1 MYDESAQ
8 NGNMYENDPALSV
21 ASSFG
26 TAAKHGAPQPGI
38 APTSAA
44 TNASAPSSSS
54 APSFSWQKNTNT
66 NATAS
71 APTSEASSA
80 PVLSP
85 RLQVRGAAG
94 NLASLRN
101 VDPRYS
107 AAEEDL
113 LRKASP
119 SGSSVPSSPA
129 PTLSTNNEI
138 RRTTPSISPRLR
150 YTSQSRRTAAP
161 IQETSPDTKA
171 ALALEKPSLLSSAQL
186 QAEATTLP
194 YQPQPSKHLNRLE
207 TPSHHTAAPNVNAQQ
222 SQTSAHL
229 NAPSQPQRTAAPTL
243 SAQAQQQRTATP
255 TLGAQPQTQRAA
267 APTLGA
273 QPQTQRAAAPTLGA
287 QPYQPRTAATLGAPA
302 QQQRTVAPTLGAQP
316 QAQRATSQTLGA
328 QPYQPRT
335 AATLG
340 APAQQQRTAAP
351 TLGAQPQAQ
360 RATSQTLGAQPYQ
373 PRTAATLGAPAQQQ
387 RTAAPTLGA
396 QPQAQRATSQTLGAQ
411 PYQPRT
417 AATLGAPTQ
426 QQRTA
431 APTLGAQPQ
440 TQRAAAPS
448 LGAQPYQPRTAAT
461 LGAQTR
467 TTAAPNVGTSAKMRG
482 ASSAS
487 PTLGAHTQRTQAP
500 DPYQPGKA
508 ANYPATQT
516 GSSVSATATAAHSSV
531 SLAKSATAEATAKP
545 RRRPSVPNQPVLKNG
560 ANNRGGAKA
569 QSGRPIPTVS
579 ATPPKEFLKEKERKA
594 LLAQR
599 VAEYN
604 NIQSYYAGYM
614 AYYEQQQNR
623 LEQLIKDEKTSSI
636 ERKHLFEQQSDLY
649 QKQRA
654 LFQLQTSLYE
664 FVSSKNFD
672 PSSSLPFTP
681 LDDEAAS
688 GPKKFDKSP
697 EEHWSA
703 ILGSE
708 IKKQPKKQHKRE
720 SEKPYKITKKH
731 ESVLERRMRRMEELK
746 RWEKEWKQ
754 YYKTDSFWRKQRY
767 WGAFLFIVG
776 VAILV
781 GILNIS
787 NVLKWFA
794 ADYEVPLLPIETHDL
809 KTNYRHSYIPV
820 HKGDMVPVDSRLISE
835 KSPYNVM
842 ALRNG
847 GNLRIDK
854 YSDVLIES
862 LKTDKNERFLSGF
875 FLRQGRVFAYSTPKS
890 MVFMLTPQVRVTPVN
905 DQNTM
910 YAVALKT
917 DAGGKQFTLL
927 SVYRGMC
934 VVGYTTGTLQT
945 VRVNA
950 GQSLKSYPTRLG
962 VPEGLRLP
970 DKWTKWNY
978 SWDATDTYI
987 SPLASPKLSQDP
999 EEEEEETLEE
1009 EANANAVEAFTK
1021 KQAADKQKEAKAK
1034 AKKKANKRK
1043 SKTKKTKN

>member
-8 NGNMYENDPALSV
+8 NGNMYGNGSALS
-21 ASSFG
+21 ADSSFNA
-26 TAAKHGAPQPGI
+26 AAKEKTPQS
-38 APTSAA
+38 SA
-44 TNASAPSSSS
+44 TPINASVHASTVSGPS

-66 NATAS
+66 NSSAS
-71 APTSEASSA
+71 ASEATST
-80 PVLSP
+80 PILSP
-85 RLQVRGAAG
+85 RLQVRGA
-94 NLASLRN
+94 
-101 VDPRYS
+101 
-107 AAEEDL
+107 
-113 LRKASP
+113 
-119 SGSSVPSSPA
+119 VPSSA
-129 PTLSTNNEI
+129 ATTLSSNLET
-138 RRTTPSISPRLR
+138 RRTAPSISPRLR

-161 IQETSPDTKA
+161 IQETSPEAKA
-171 ALALEKPSLLSSAQL
+171 ALALEKPSLLSSTQL

-194 YQPQPSKHLNRLE
+194 YQSQASQHLNRLE
-207 TPSHHTAAPNVNAQQ
+207 SPSHHAAEPTANTQLRPATQSLNAQPQ
-222 SQTSAHL
+222 PRTTATL
-229 NAPSQPQRTAAPTL
+229 GAP
-243 SAQAQQQRTATP
+243 AQAQRTTAP
-255 TLGAQPQTQRAA
+255 TLGAQTQTQRAA
-267 APTLGA
+267 APALGA
-273 QPQTQRAAAPTLGA
+273 QPYQPRTAATLGTQTQTQRAAATTLGA
-287 QPYQPRTAATLGAPA
+287 QPYQPRTAATLGT
-302 QQQRTVAPTLGAQP
+302 QT
-316 QAQRATSQTLGA
+316 QA
-328 QPYQPRT
+328 
-335 AATLG
+335 
-340 APAQQQRTAAP
+340 QRTAAP
-351 TLGAQPQAQ
+351 TLEAQ
-360 RATSQTLGAQPYQ
+360 S
-373 PRTAATLGAPAQQQ
+373 
-387 RTAAPTLGA
+387 
-396 QPQAQRATSQTLGAQ
+396 
-411 PYQPRT
+411 
-417 AATLGAPTQ
+417 
-426 QQRTA
+426 
-431 APTLGAQPQ
+431 Q
-440 TQRAAAPS
+440 TQRATDPA
-448 LGAQPYQPRTAAT
+448 
-461 LGAQTR
+461 
-467 TTAAPNVGTSAKMRG
+467 VGTRVQLAK
-482 ASSAS
+482 
-487 PTLGAHTQRTQAP
+487 AP

-508 ANYPATQT
+508 ANYPATQPSH
-516 GSSVSATATAAHSSV
+516 GAPATAAAAHTH
-531 SLAKSATAEATAKP
+531 APSAPSNQNANAEAAAKP
-545 RRRPSVPNQPVLKNG
+545 RRRPSVPNQPILKNG

-569 QSGRPIPTVS
+569 QGGRPVPTVS

-636 ERKHLFEQQSDLY
+636 ERKHLFEQQTDLY

-681 LDDEAAS
+681 LDEEAAS

-708 IKKQPKKQHKRE
+708 IKKQPKKQHKHE
-720 SEKPYKITKKH
+720 NEKPYKITKRH

-776 VAILV
+776 VAIVV

-820 HKGDMVPVDSRLISE
+820 HKGEMVPVDSRLISE
-835 KSPYNVM
+835 KSPYNVI

-854 YSDVLIES
+854 YSDILIES

-875 FLRQGRVFAYSTPKS
+875 FLRQGRVFAYSTPES

-917 DAGGKQFTLL
+917 DANGKQFTLL

-950 GQSLKSYPTRLG
+950 GQSLKSYSTRLG

-978 SWDATDTYI
+978 NWDATDTYI
-987 SPLASPKLSQDP
+987 SPLASPKLNLEP
-999 EEEEEETLEE
+999 EEEEEEETLEE
-1009 EANANAVEAFTK
+1009 EANSNAVEAFTK
-1021 KQAADKQKEAKAK
+1021 KQAADKQKAAKAK
-1034 AKKKANKRK
+1034 AKKKANKQK
-1043 SKTKKTKN
+1043 SKTKKMKN

>member
-1 MYDESAQ
+1 M
-8 NGNMYENDPALSV
+8 
-21 ASSFG
+21 
-26 TAAKHGAPQPGI
+26 
-38 APTSAA
+38 
-44 TNASAPSSSS
+44 
-54 APSFSWQKNTNT
+54 
-66 NATAS
+66 
-71 APTSEASSA
+71 
-80 PVLSP
+80 
-85 RLQVRGAAG
+85 
-94 NLASLRN
+94 
-101 VDPRYS
+101 
-107 AAEEDL
+107 
-113 LRKASP
+113 
-119 SGSSVPSSPA
+119 
-129 PTLSTNNEI
+129 
-138 RRTTPSISPRLR
+138 
-150 YTSQSRRTAAP
+150 
-161 IQETSPDTKA
+161 
-171 ALALEKPSLLSSAQL
+171 
-186 QAEATTLP
+186 
-194 YQPQPSKHLNRLE
+194 
-207 TPSHHTAAPNVNAQQ
+207 
-222 SQTSAHL
+222 
-229 NAPSQPQRTAAPTL
+229 
-243 SAQAQQQRTATP
+243 
-255 TLGAQPQTQRAA
+255 
-267 APTLGA
+267 
-273 QPQTQRAAAPTLGA
+273 GA
-287 QPYQPRTAATLGAPA
+287 QPYQPRTAATLGAPTQA
-302 QQQRTVAPTLGAQP
+302 QRTTAPTLGAQP

-340 APAQQQRTAAP
+340 TQTQAQRTTAPTLGAQPYQPRTAATLGAQPQAQRTTAP

-360 RATSQTLGAQPYQ
+360 RATSQTLG
-373 PRTAATLGAPAQQQ
+373 T
-387 RTAAPTLGA
+387 
-396 QPQAQRATSQTLGAQ
+396 
-411 PYQPRT
+411 
-417 AATLGAPTQ
+417 
-426 QQRTA
+426 
-431 APTLGAQPQ
+431 
-440 TQRAAAPS
+440 
-448 LGAQPYQPRTAAT
+448 QPYQPRTAAT

-467 TTAAPNVGTSAKMRG
+467 ITTSSNVGTSTQMRG
-482 ASSAS
+482 ASAAS
-487 PTLGAHTQRTQAP
+487 PTLGAQVQKSQAP

-508 ANYPATQT
+508 ADYPATQT

-531 SLAKSATAEATAKP
+531 SLAKSATAEPAPKP

-569 QSGRPIPTVS
+569 PSSRPIPTVS

-708 IKKQPKKQHKRE
+708 IKKHPKKQHKRE

-781 GILNIS
+781 GVLNIN

-809 KTNYRHSYIPV
+809 KTNYRQSYIPV

-835 KSPYNVM
+835 KSPYNVI

-875 FLRQGRVFAYSTPKS
+875 FLRQGRVFAYSTPES

-945 VRVNA
+945 VRVSA

-962 VPEGLRLP
+962 MPEGLRLP

-978 SWDATDTYI
+978 SWDTTDTYI
-987 SPLASPKLSQDP
+987 SPLTSPKLSQEP
-999 EEEEEETLEE
+999 EEEEETLEE
-1009 EANANAVEAFTK
+1009 EAKANAVEAFTK
-1021 KQAADKQKEAKAK
+1021 KQAADKQKEAKTK
-1034 AKKKANKRK
+1034 AKKKANKHK

>member
-8 NGNMYENDPALSV
+8 NGNMYGNGSALS
-21 ASSFG
+21 ADSSFNA
-26 TAAKHGAPQPGI
+26 AAKERTPQS
-38 APTSAA
+38 SA
-44 TNASAPSSSS
+44 TPINASVHTSTASGPS

-66 NATAS
+66 NSSAS
-71 APTSEASSA
+71 ASEATST
-80 PVLSP
+80 PILSP
-85 RLQVRGAAG
+85 RLQVRGA
-94 NLASLRN
+94 
-101 VDPRYS
+101 
-107 AAEEDL
+107 
-113 LRKASP
+113 
-119 SGSSVPSSPA
+119 VPSSA
-129 PTLSTNNEI
+129 ATTLSSNLET
-138 RRTTPSISPRLR
+138 RRTAPSISPRLR

-161 IQETSPDTKA
+161 IQETSPEAKA
-171 ALALEKPSLLSSAQL
+171 ALALEKPSLLSSTQL

-194 YQPQPSKHLNRLE
+194 YQSQASQHLNRLE
-207 TPSHHTAAPNVNAQQ
+207 TPSHHAAEPTANTQLRPATQSLNAQPQ
-222 SQTSAHL
+222 PRTTATL
-229 NAPSQPQRTAAPTL
+229 GAP
-243 SAQAQQQRTATP
+243 AQAQRTTAP
-255 TLGAQPQTQRAA
+255 TLGAQTQTQRAA
-267 APTLGA
+267 APA
-273 QPQTQRAAAPTLGA
+273 LGA
-287 QPYQPRTAATLGAPA
+287 QPYQPRTAATLGASA
-302 QQQRTVAPTLGAQP
+302 QAQRTTAPTLGAQ
-316 QAQRATSQTLGA
+316 T
-328 QPYQPRT
+328 
-335 AATLG
+335 
-340 APAQQQRTAAP
+340 
-351 TLGAQPQAQ
+351 
-360 RATSQTLGAQPYQ
+360 
-373 PRTAATLGAPAQQQ
+373 
-387 RTAAPTLGA
+387 
-396 QPQAQRATSQTLGAQ
+396 
-411 PYQPRT
+411 
-417 AATLGAPTQ
+417 
-426 QQRTA
+426 
-431 APTLGAQPQ
+431 Q
-440 TQRAAAPS
+440 TQRAAAPA

-461 LGAQTR
+461 LGAQTQAQRAAATTLGAQPYQPR
-467 TTAAPNVGTSAKMRG
+467 TTA
-482 ASSAS
+482 
-487 PTLGAHTQRTQAP
+487 PTLGAQTQTQRAAAPALGAQPYQPRTAATLSTQTQAQRTAAPTLGAQTQTQRATAPALGAQPYQPRTAATLGTQTQAQRTAAPTLEAQSQTQRATDPAVGTRVQLAKAP

-508 ANYPATQT
+508 ANYPATQPSH
-516 GSSVSATATAAHSSV
+516 GAPATAAAAHTH
-531 SLAKSATAEATAKP
+531 APSAPSNQNANAEAAAKP
-545 RRRPSVPNQPVLKNG
+545 RRRPSVPNQPILKNG

-569 QSGRPIPTVS
+569 QGGRPVPTVS

-636 ERKHLFEQQSDLY
+636 ERKHLFEQQTDLY

-681 LDDEAAS
+681 LDEEAAS

-708 IKKQPKKQHKRE
+708 IKKQPKKQHKHE
-720 SEKPYKITKKH
+720 NEKPYKITKKH

-776 VAILV
+776 VAIVV

-820 HKGDMVPVDSRLISE
+820 HKGEMVPVDSRLISE
-835 KSPYNVM
+835 KSPYNVI

-854 YSDVLIES
+854 YSDILIES

-875 FLRQGRVFAYSTPKS
+875 FLRQGRVFAYSTPES

-917 DAGGKQFTLL
+917 DANGKQFTLL

-950 GQSLKSYPTRLG
+950 GQSLKSYSTRLG
-962 VPEGLRLP
+962 VPKGLRLP

-978 SWDATDTYI
+978 NWDATDTYI
-987 SPLASPKLSQDP
+987 SPLASPKLNLEP
-999 EEEEEETLEE
+999 EEEEEEETLEE
-1009 EANANAVEAFTK
+1009 EANSNAVEAFTK
-1021 KQAADKQKEAKAK
+1021 KQAADKQKAAKAK
-1034 AKKKANKRK
+1034 AKKKANKQK
-1043 SKTKKTKN
+1043 SKTKKMKN

>member
-8 NGNMYENDPALSV
+8 NGNMYGNGSALS
-21 ASSFG
+21 ADSSFNA
-26 TAAKHGAPQPGI
+26 AAKEKTPRS
-38 APTSAA
+38 SA
-44 TNASAPSSSS
+44 TPINASVHASTASGPS

-66 NATAS
+66 NSSAS
-71 APTSEASSA
+71 ASEATST
-80 PVLSP
+80 PILSP
-85 RLQVRGAAG
+85 RLQVRGA
-94 NLASLRN
+94 
-101 VDPRYS
+101 
-107 AAEEDL
+107 
-113 LRKASP
+113 
-119 SGSSVPSSPA
+119 VPSSA
-129 PTLSTNNEI
+129 ATTLSSNLET
-138 RRTTPSISPRLR
+138 RRTAPSISPRLR

-161 IQETSPDTKA
+161 IQETSPEAKA
-171 ALALEKPSLLSSAQL
+171 ALALEKPSLLSSTQL

-194 YQPQPSKHLNRLE
+194 YQSQASQHLNRLE
-207 TPSHHTAAPNVNAQQ
+207 TPSHHAAEPTANTQLRPATQSLNAQPQ
-222 SQTSAHL
+222 PRTTATL
-229 NAPSQPQRTAAPTL
+229 GAPAQVQPATAPTL
-243 SAQAQQQRTATP
+243 GSQT
-255 TLGAQPQTQRAA
+255 QTQRAA
-267 APTLGA
+267 APALGAQPYQPRTTATLGASAQAQRTTAPTLGA
-273 QPQTQRAAAPTLGA
+273 QTQTQRAAAPALGAQPYQPRTTATLGASAQVQRTTAPTLGSQTQTQRAAAPALGAQPYQPRTAATLGASAQAQRTTAPTLGAQTQTQRAAAPALGA

-302 QQQRTVAPTLGAQP
+302 QAQRTTASTLGAQT
-316 QAQRATSQTLGA
+316 QTQRAAAPALGA

-340 APAQQQRTAAP
+340 APAQAQRTTAP
-351 TLGAQPQAQ
+351 TLGAQTQTQ
-360 RATSQTLGAQPYQ
+360 RATAPALGAQPYQ
-373 PRTAATLGAPAQQQ
+373 PRTAATLGTQTQAQ
-387 RTAAPTLGA
+387 RTAAPTLEA
-396 QPQAQRATSQTLGAQ
+396 QS
-411 PYQPRT
+411 
-417 AATLGAPTQ
+417 
-426 QQRTA
+426 
-431 APTLGAQPQ
+431 Q
-440 TQRAAAPS
+440 TQRATDPA
-448 LGAQPYQPRTAAT
+448 
-461 LGAQTR
+461 
-467 TTAAPNVGTSAKMRG
+467 VGTRVQLAK
-482 ASSAS
+482 
-487 PTLGAHTQRTQAP
+487 AP

-508 ANYPATQT
+508 ANYPATQPSH
-516 GSSVSATATAAHSSV
+516 GAPATAAAAHTH
-531 SLAKSATAEATAKP
+531 APSAPSNQNANAEAAAKP
-545 RRRPSVPNQPVLKNG
+545 RRRPSVPNQPILKNG

-569 QSGRPIPTVS
+569 QGGRPVPTVS

-636 ERKHLFEQQSDLY
+636 ERKHLFEQQTDLY

-681 LDDEAAS
+681 LDEEAAS

-708 IKKQPKKQHKRE
+708 IKKQPKKQHKHE
-720 SEKPYKITKKH
+720 NEKPYKITKKH

-776 VAILV
+776 VAIVV

-820 HKGDMVPVDSRLISE
+820 HKGEMVPVDSRLISE
-835 KSPYNVM
+835 KSPYNVI

-854 YSDVLIES
+854 YSDILIES

-875 FLRQGRVFAYSTPKS
+875 FLRQGRVFAYSTPES

-917 DAGGKQFTLL
+917 DANGKQFTLL

-950 GQSLKSYPTRLG
+950 GQSLKSYSTRLG

-978 SWDATDTYI
+978 NWDATDTYI
-987 SPLASPKLSQDP
+987 SPLASPKLNLEP
-999 EEEEEETLEE
+999 EEEEEEETLEE
-1009 EANANAVEAFTK
+1009 EANSNAVEAFTK
-1021 KQAADKQKEAKAK
+1021 KQAADKQKAAKAK
-1034 AKKKANKRK
+1034 AKKKANKQK
-1043 SKTKKTKN
+1043 SKTKKMKN

>member
-1 MYDESAQ
+1 MHDESAQ
-8 NGNMYENDPALSV
+8 NSNMYGNGSTSLA
-21 ASSFG
+21 ASSFD
-26 TAAKHGAPQPGI
+26 
-38 APTSAA
+38 AA
-44 TNASAPSSSS
+44 TKQVELQPSAVHTGPTVRTSTPPVSS
-54 APSFSWQKNTNT
+54 APSFSWQKTTNT
-66 NATAS
+66 AVSTPVSQAT
-71 APTSEASSA
+71 SA
-80 PVLSP
+80 PVLSQ
-85 RLQVRGAAG
+85 RLQVKGAVG

-107 AAEEDL
+107 AAEEAL
-113 LRKASP
+113 LSDVIP
-119 SGSSVPSSPA
+119 SDSPA
-129 PTLSTNNEI
+129 PSPVTPTIAVSTE

-161 IQETSPDTKA
+161 IQEVSPDSKA
-171 ALALEKPSLLSSAQL
+171 ALALEKPSQISSAQL
-186 QAEATTLP
+186 QAEATSLP
-194 YQPQPSKHLNRLE
+194 YKPQPSQQLSRLE
-207 TPSHHTAAPNVNAQQ
+207 RPIHHTATPITNAQPR
-222 SQTSAHL
+222 S
-229 NAPSQPQRTAAPTL
+229 TA
-243 SAQAQQQRTATP
+243 P
-255 TLGAQPQTQRAA
+255 TLGAQTQPRQRAA
-267 APTLGA
+267 APTLGV
-273 QPQTQRAAAPTLGA
+273 QPTQQHPTPALGA
-287 QPYQPRTAATLGAPA
+287 QPYQPRTAASLGTQTRGAAP
-302 QQQRTVAPTLGAQP
+302 TAPTLGAQP
-316 QAQRATSQTLGA
+316 QQQAAVPTLGVQPTQQRPTPALGA

-335 AATLG
+335 AASLG
-340 APAQQQRTAAP
+340 TQTRSAAP
-351 TLGAQPQAQ
+351 TLGAQPQRQRTTAPTLGAQ
-360 RATSQTLGAQPYQ
+360 TQPQQATTPTLSAQPTQQRPTPALGAQPYQ
-373 PRTAATLGAPAQQQ
+373 PRTAASLGTQT
-387 RTAAPTLGA
+387 RGAAPTLGA
-396 QPQAQRATSQTLGAQ
+396 QPQQQRTTAPTLGAQ
-411 PYQPRT
+411 TQPQQAT
-417 AATLGAPTQ
+417 APNLSAQTTQ

-431 APTLGAQPQ
+431 TSTLGTQ
-440 TQRAAAPS
+440 TQAR
-448 LGAQPYQPRTAAT
+448 RT
-461 LGAQTR
+461 
-467 TTAAPNVGTSAKMRG
+467 
-482 ASSAS
+482 
-487 PTLGAHTQRTQAP
+487 P

-508 ANYPATQT
+508 ANYPATQPGADVST
-516 GSSVSATATAAHSSV
+516 DTTARNTSATSVKNVPETA
-531 SLAKSATAEATAKP
+531 AKP
-545 RRRPSVPNQPVLKNG
+545 RRRPSVPNQPILKNS
-560 ANNRGGAKA
+560 ASNRGGSKT
-569 QSGRPIPTVS
+569 QSARPVPTVS

-604 NIQSYYAGYM
+604 NIQSYYASYM

-664 FVSSKNFD
+664 FVSSKTFN
-672 PSSSLPFTP
+672 PSSPLPFTP
-681 LDDEAAS
+681 LDEEAAA

-720 SEKPYKITKKH
+720 NEKPYKITKKH

-776 VAILV
+776 VAIVV

-794 ADYEVPLLPIETHDL
+794 SDYEVPLLPIETHDL
-809 KTNYRHSYIPV
+809 KTNYQQGYIPV

-854 YSDVLIES
+854 YSDLLIEN
-862 LKTDKNERFLSGF
+862 LKTDKNGRFLSGF
-875 FLRQGRVFAYSTPKS
+875 FLRQGRVFAYSTPES
-890 MVFMLTPQVRVTPVN
+890 MVFIMTPQVRITPVN
-905 DQNTM
+905 DKNTM

-917 DAGGKQFTLL
+917 DAKGNQFTLL

-945 VRVNA
+945 VRISA
-950 GQSLKSYPTRLG
+950 GQALKSYSTRLG
-962 VPEGLRLP
+962 TPEGLRQP

-978 SWDATDTYI
+978 NWDATDTYI
-987 SPLASPKLSQDP
+987 SPLASPKITNEP

-1009 EANANAVEAFTK
+1009 EASTNAVEAFTK
-1021 KQAADKQKEAKAK
+1021 KQAADKEKEAKAK
-1034 AKKKANKRK
+1034 AKKKANKQK
-1043 SKTKKTKN
+1043 SKTKKMKK

>member
-302 QQQRTVAPTLGAQP
+302 QQRTATPTLGAQP

-340 APAQQQRTAAP
+340 APAQQQRTVAP

-467 TTAAPNVGTSAKMRG
+467 TTAAPNVGTSAQMRG

-875 FLRQGRVFAYSTPKS
+875 FLRQGRVFAYSTPES

-987 SPLASPKLSQDP
+987 SPLASPKLSQEP

>member
-302 QQQRTVAPTLGAQP
+302 QQRTATPTLGAQPQAQRATSQTLGAQPYQPRTAATLGAPAQQQRTVAPTLGAQP

-351 TLGAQPQAQ
+351 TLGAQPQ
-360 RATSQTLGAQPYQ
+360 
-373 PRTAATLGAPAQQQ
+373 
-387 RTAAPTLGA
+387 
-396 QPQAQRATSQTLGAQ
+396 
-411 PYQPRT
+411 
-417 AATLGAPTQ
+417 
-426 QQRTA
+426 
-431 APTLGAQPQ
+431 

-467 TTAAPNVGTSAKMRG
+467 TTAAPNVGTSAQMRG

-875 FLRQGRVFAYSTPKS
+875 FLRQGRVFAYSTPES

-987 SPLASPKLSQDP
+987 SPLASPKLSQEP

>member
-8 NGNMYENDPALSV
+8 NGNMYGNGSALS
-21 ASSFG
+21 ADSSFNA
-26 TAAKHGAPQPGI
+26 AAKEKTPRS
-38 APTSAA
+38 SA
-44 TNASAPSSSS
+44 TPINASVHASTASGPS

-66 NATAS
+66 NSSAS
-71 APTSEASSA
+71 ASEATST
-80 PVLSP
+80 PILSP
-85 RLQVRGAAG
+85 RLQVRGA
-94 NLASLRN
+94 
-101 VDPRYS
+101 
-107 AAEEDL
+107 
-113 LRKASP
+113 
-119 SGSSVPSSPA
+119 VPSSA
-129 PTLSTNNEI
+129 ATTLSSNLET
-138 RRTTPSISPRLR
+138 RRTAPSISPRLR

-161 IQETSPDTKA
+161 IQETSPEAKA
-171 ALALEKPSLLSSAQL
+171 ALALEKPSLLSSTQL

-194 YQPQPSKHLNRLE
+194 YQSQASQHLNRLE
-207 TPSHHTAAPNVNAQQ
+207 TPSHHAAEPTANTQLRPATQSLNAQPQ
-222 SQTSAHL
+222 PRTTATL
-229 NAPSQPQRTAAPTL
+229 GAPAQVQPATAPTL
-243 SAQAQQQRTATP
+243 GSQT
-255 TLGAQPQTQRAA
+255 QTQRAA
-267 APTLGA
+267 APALGAHPYQPRTTATLGASAQAQRTTAPTLGA
-273 QPQTQRAAAPTLGA
+273 QTQTQRAAAPALGA

-302 QQQRTVAPTLGAQP
+302 QAQRTTAPTLGAQT
-316 QAQRATSQTLGA
+316 QTQRATAPALGA

-340 APAQQQRTAAP
+340 TQTQAQRTAAP
-351 TLGAQPQAQ
+351 TLEAQ
-360 RATSQTLGAQPYQ
+360 S
-373 PRTAATLGAPAQQQ
+373 
-387 RTAAPTLGA
+387 
-396 QPQAQRATSQTLGAQ
+396 
-411 PYQPRT
+411 
-417 AATLGAPTQ
+417 
-426 QQRTA
+426 
-431 APTLGAQPQ
+431 Q
-440 TQRAAAPS
+440 TQRATDPA
-448 LGAQPYQPRTAAT
+448 
-461 LGAQTR
+461 
-467 TTAAPNVGTSAKMRG
+467 VGTRVQLAK
-482 ASSAS
+482 
-487 PTLGAHTQRTQAP
+487 AP

-508 ANYPATQT
+508 ANYPATQPSH
-516 GSSVSATATAAHSSV
+516 GAPATAAAAHTH
-531 SLAKSATAEATAKP
+531 APSAPSNQNANAEAAAKP
-545 RRRPSVPNQPVLKNG
+545 RRRPSVPNQPILKNG

-569 QSGRPIPTVS
+569 QGGRPVPTVS

-636 ERKHLFEQQSDLY
+636 ERKHLFEQQTDLY

-681 LDDEAAS
+681 LDEEAAS

-708 IKKQPKKQHKRE
+708 IKKQPKKQHKHE
-720 SEKPYKITKKH
+720 NEKPYKITKKH

-776 VAILV
+776 VAIVV

-820 HKGDMVPVDSRLISE
+820 HKGEMVPVDSRLISE
-835 KSPYNVM
+835 KSPYNVI

-854 YSDVLIES
+854 YSDILIES

-875 FLRQGRVFAYSTPKS
+875 FLRQGRVFAYSTPES

-917 DAGGKQFTLL
+917 DANGKQFTLL

-950 GQSLKSYPTRLG
+950 GQSLKSYSTRLG

-978 SWDATDTYI
+978 NWDATDTYI
-987 SPLASPKLSQDP
+987 SPLASPKLNLEP
-999 EEEEEETLEE
+999 EEEEEEETLEE
-1009 EANANAVEAFTK
+1009 EANSNAVEAFTK
-1021 KQAADKQKEAKAK
+1021 KQAADKQKAAKAK
-1034 AKKKANKRK
+1034 AKKKANKQK
-1043 SKTKKTKN
+1043 SKTKKMKN

>member
-243 SAQAQQQRTATP
+243 SAQAQQQRTAAP

-287 QPYQPRTAATLGAPA
+287 QPYQPRTAATLGAPAQQRTATPTLGAQPQAQRATSQTLGAQPYQPRTTATLGAPA

-351 TLGAQPQAQ
+351 TLGAQPQ
-360 RATSQTLGAQPYQ
+360 
-373 PRTAATLGAPAQQQ
+373 
-387 RTAAPTLGA
+387 
-396 QPQAQRATSQTLGAQ
+396 
-411 PYQPRT
+411 
-417 AATLGAPTQ
+417 
-426 QQRTA
+426 
-431 APTLGAQPQ
+431 

-467 TTAAPNVGTSAKMRG
+467 TTAAPNVGTSAQMRG

-987 SPLASPKLSQDP
+987 SPLASPKLSQEP

>member
-8 NGNMYENDPALSV
+8 NGNMYGNGSALS
-21 ASSFG
+21 ADSSFNA
-26 TAAKHGAPQPGI
+26 AAKEKTPQS
-38 APTSAA
+38 SA
-44 TNASAPSSSS
+44 TPINASVHASTASGPS

-66 NATAS
+66 NSSAS
-71 APTSEASSA
+71 ASEATST
-80 PVLSP
+80 PILSP
-85 RLQVRGAAG
+85 RLQVRGA
-94 NLASLRN
+94 
-101 VDPRYS
+101 
-107 AAEEDL
+107 
-113 LRKASP
+113 
-119 SGSSVPSSPA
+119 VPSSA
-129 PTLSTNNEI
+129 ATTLSSNLET

-161 IQETSPDTKA
+161 IQETSPEAKA
-171 ALALEKPSLLSSAQL
+171 ALALEKPSLLSSTQL

-194 YQPQPSKHLNRLE
+194 YQSQASQHLNRLE
-207 TPSHHTAAPNVNAQQ
+207 SPSHHAAEPTANTQLRPATQSLNAQPQ
-222 SQTSAHL
+222 PRTTATL
-229 NAPSQPQRTAAPTL
+229 GAP
-243 SAQAQQQRTATP
+243 AQAQRTTAP
-255 TLGAQPQTQRAA
+255 TLGAQTQTQRAA
-267 APTLGA
+267 APA
-273 QPQTQRAAAPTLGA
+273 LGA
-287 QPYQPRTAATLGAPA
+287 QPYQPRTAATLGASA
-302 QQQRTVAPTLGAQP
+302 QAQRTTAPTLGAQ
-316 QAQRATSQTLGA
+316 T
-328 QPYQPRT
+328 
-335 AATLG
+335 
-340 APAQQQRTAAP
+340 
-351 TLGAQPQAQ
+351 
-360 RATSQTLGAQPYQ
+360 
-373 PRTAATLGAPAQQQ
+373 
-387 RTAAPTLGA
+387 
-396 QPQAQRATSQTLGAQ
+396 
-411 PYQPRT
+411 
-417 AATLGAPTQ
+417 
-426 QQRTA
+426 
-431 APTLGAQPQ
+431 Q
-440 TQRAAAPS
+440 TQRAAAPA

-461 LGAQTR
+461 LGAQTQAQRAAATTLGAQPYQPR
-467 TTAAPNVGTSAKMRG
+467 TTA
-482 ASSAS
+482 
-487 PTLGAHTQRTQAP
+487 PTLGAQTQTQRAAAPALGAQPYQPRTAATLGAQTQAQRAAATTLGAQPYQPRTAATLGTQTQAQRTAAPTLEAQSQTQRATDPAVGTRVQLAKAP

-508 ANYPATQT
+508 ANYPATQPSH
-516 GSSVSATATAAHSSV
+516 GAPATAAAAHTH
-531 SLAKSATAEATAKP
+531 APSAPSNQNANAEAAAKP
-545 RRRPSVPNQPVLKNG
+545 RRRPSVPNQPILKNG

-569 QSGRPIPTVS
+569 QGGRPVPTVS

-636 ERKHLFEQQSDLY
+636 ERKHLFEQQTDLY

-681 LDDEAAS
+681 LDEEAAS

-708 IKKQPKKQHKRE
+708 IKKQPKKQHKHE
-720 SEKPYKITKKH
+720 NEKPYKITKKH

-776 VAILV
+776 VAIVV

-820 HKGDMVPVDSRLISE
+820 HKGEMVPVDSRLISE
-835 KSPYNVM
+835 KSPYNVI

-854 YSDVLIES
+854 YSDILIES

-875 FLRQGRVFAYSTPKS
+875 FLRQGRVFAYSTPES

-917 DAGGKQFTLL
+917 DANGKQFTLL

-950 GQSLKSYPTRLG
+950 GQSLKSYSTRLG
-962 VPEGLRLP
+962 VPKGLRLP

-978 SWDATDTYI
+978 NWDATDTYI
-987 SPLASPKLSQDP
+987 SPLASPKLNLEP
-999 EEEEEETLEE
+999 EEEEEEEEETLEE
-1009 EANANAVEAFTK
+1009 EANSNAVEAFTK
-1021 KQAADKQKEAKAK
+1021 KQAADKQKAAKAK
-1034 AKKKANKRK
+1034 AKKKANKQK
-1043 SKTKKTKN
+1043 SKTKKMKN

>member
-243 SAQAQQQRTATP
+243 SAQAQQQRTAAP

-302 QQQRTVAPTLGAQP
+302 QQRTATPTLGAQP

-373 PRTAATLGAPAQQQ
+373 PRTAATLGAPTQQQ

-467 TTAAPNVGTSAKMRG
+467 TTAAPNVGTSAQMRG

-875 FLRQGRVFAYSTPKS
+875 FLRQGRVFAYSTPES

-987 SPLASPKLSQDP
+987 SPLASPKLSQEP

>member
-243 SAQAQQQRTATP
+243 SAQAQQQRTA
-255 TLGAQPQTQRAA
+255 

-302 QQQRTVAPTLGAQP
+302 QQRTATPTLGAQP

-340 APAQQQRTAAP
+340 APAQQRTVAP

-467 TTAAPNVGTSAKMRG
+467 TTAAPNVGTSAQMRG

-987 SPLASPKLSQDP
+987 SPLASPKLSQEP

>member
-1 MYDESAQ
+1 M
-8 NGNMYENDPALSV
+8 
-21 ASSFG
+21 
-26 TAAKHGAPQPGI
+26 
-38 APTSAA
+38 
-44 TNASAPSSSS
+44 
-54 APSFSWQKNTNT
+54 
-66 NATAS
+66 
-71 APTSEASSA
+71 
-80 PVLSP
+80 
-85 RLQVRGAAG
+85 
-94 NLASLRN
+94 
-101 VDPRYS
+101 
-107 AAEEDL
+107 
-113 LRKASP
+113 
-119 SGSSVPSSPA
+119 
-129 PTLSTNNEI
+129 
-138 RRTTPSISPRLR
+138 
-150 YTSQSRRTAAP
+150 
-161 IQETSPDTKA
+161 
-171 ALALEKPSLLSSAQL
+171 
-186 QAEATTLP
+186 
-194 YQPQPSKHLNRLE
+194 
-207 TPSHHTAAPNVNAQQ
+207 
-222 SQTSAHL
+222 
-229 NAPSQPQRTAAPTL
+229 
-243 SAQAQQQRTATP
+243 
-255 TLGAQPQTQRAA
+255 
-267 APTLGA
+267 
-273 QPQTQRAAAPTLGA
+273 
-287 QPYQPRTAATLGAPA
+287 
-302 QQQRTVAPTLGAQP
+302 GAQP

-340 APAQQQRTAAP
+340 APTQQQRTAAP

-373 PRTAATLGAPAQQQ
+373 PRTAATLGAPTQQQ

-467 TTAAPNVGTSAKMRG
+467 TTAAPNVGTSAQMRG

-987 SPLASPKLSQDP
+987 SPLASPKLSQEP

>member
-1 MYDESAQ
+1 MHDESAQ
-8 NGNMYENDPALSV
+8 NSNMYGNGSTSLA
-21 ASSFG
+21 ASSFD
-26 TAAKHGAPQPGI
+26 
-38 APTSAA
+38 AA
-44 TNASAPSSSS
+44 TKQVELQPSAVHTGPTVRTSTPPVSS
-54 APSFSWQKNTNT
+54 APSFSWQKTTNT
-66 NATAS
+66 AVSTPVSQAT
-71 APTSEASSA
+71 SA
-80 PVLSP
+80 PVLSQ
-85 RLQVRGAAG
+85 RLQVKGAVG

-107 AAEEDL
+107 AAEEAL
-113 LRKASP
+113 LSDVIP
-119 SGSSVPSSPA
+119 SDSPA
-129 PTLSTNNEI
+129 PSPVTPTIAVSTE

-161 IQETSPDTKA
+161 IQEVSPDSKA
-171 ALALEKPSLLSSAQL
+171 ALALEKPSQISSAQL
-186 QAEATTLP
+186 QAEATSLP
-194 YQPQPSKHLNRLE
+194 YKPQPSQQLSRLE
-207 TPSHHTAAPNVNAQQ
+207 RPIHHTATPITNAQPR
-222 SQTSAHL
+222 S
-229 NAPSQPQRTAAPTL
+229 TA
-243 SAQAQQQRTATP
+243 P
-255 TLGAQPQTQRAA
+255 TLGAQTQPRQRAA
-267 APTLGA
+267 APTLGV
-273 QPQTQRAAAPTLGA
+273 QPTQQHPTPALGA
-287 QPYQPRTAATLGAPA
+287 QPYQPRTAASLGTQTRGAAP
-302 QQQRTVAPTLGAQP
+302 TAPTLGAQP
-316 QAQRATSQTLGA
+316 QQQAAVPTLGVQPTQQRPTPALGA

-335 AATLG
+335 AASLG
-340 APAQQQRTAAP
+340 TQTRGAAPTAP
-351 TLGAQPQAQ
+351 TLGAQPQRQRTTAPTLGAQ
-360 RATSQTLGAQPYQ
+360 TQPQQATTPTLSAQPTQQRPTPALGAQPYQ
-373 PRTAATLGAPAQQQ
+373 PRTAASLGTQT
-387 RTAAPTLGA
+387 RGAAPTLGA
-396 QPQAQRATSQTLGAQ
+396 QPQQQRTTAPTLGAQ
-411 PYQPRT
+411 TQPQQAT
-417 AATLGAPTQ
+417 APNLSAQTTQ

-431 APTLGAQPQ
+431 TSTLGTQ
-440 TQRAAAPS
+440 TQAR
-448 LGAQPYQPRTAAT
+448 RT
-461 LGAQTR
+461 
-467 TTAAPNVGTSAKMRG
+467 
-482 ASSAS
+482 
-487 PTLGAHTQRTQAP
+487 P

-508 ANYPATQT
+508 ANYPATQPGADVST
-516 GSSVSATATAAHSSV
+516 DTTARNTSATSVKNVPETA
-531 SLAKSATAEATAKP
+531 AKP
-545 RRRPSVPNQPVLKNG
+545 RRRPSVPNQPILKNS
-560 ANNRGGAKA
+560 ASNRGGSKT
-569 QSGRPIPTVS
+569 QSARPVPTVS

-604 NIQSYYAGYM
+604 NIQSYYASYM

-664 FVSSKNFD
+664 FVSSKTFN
-672 PSSSLPFTP
+672 PSSPLPFTP
-681 LDDEAAS
+681 LDEEAAA

-720 SEKPYKITKKH
+720 NEKPYKITKKH

-776 VAILV
+776 VAIVV

-794 ADYEVPLLPIETHDL
+794 SDYEVPLLPIETHDL
-809 KTNYRHSYIPV
+809 KTNYQQGYIPV

-854 YSDVLIES
+854 YSDLLIEN
-862 LKTDKNERFLSGF
+862 LKTDKNGRFLSGF
-875 FLRQGRVFAYSTPKS
+875 FLRQGRVFAYSTPES
-890 MVFMLTPQVRVTPVN
+890 MVFIMTPQVRITPVN
-905 DQNTM
+905 DKNTM

-917 DAGGKQFTLL
+917 DAKGNQFTLL

-945 VRVNA
+945 VRISA
-950 GQSLKSYPTRLG
+950 GQALKSYSTRLG
-962 VPEGLRLP
+962 TPEGLRQP

-978 SWDATDTYI
+978 NWDATDTYI
-987 SPLASPKLSQDP
+987 SPLASPKITNEP

-1009 EANANAVEAFTK
+1009 EASTNAVEAFTK
-1021 KQAADKQKEAKAK
+1021 KQAADKEKEAKAK
-1034 AKKKANKRK
+1034 AKKKANKQK
-1043 SKTKKTKN
+1043 SKTKKMKK

>member
-8 NGNMYENDPALSV
+8 NGNMYGNGSALS
-21 ASSFG
+21 ADSSFNA
-26 TAAKHGAPQPGI
+26 AAKEKTPQS
-38 APTSAA
+38 SA
-44 TNASAPSSSS
+44 TPINASVHASTASGPS

-66 NATAS
+66 NSSAS
-71 APTSEASSA
+71 ASEATST
-80 PVLSP
+80 PILSP
-85 RLQVRGAAG
+85 RLQVRGA
-94 NLASLRN
+94 
-101 VDPRYS
+101 
-107 AAEEDL
+107 
-113 LRKASP
+113 
-119 SGSSVPSSPA
+119 VPSSA
-129 PTLSTNNEI
+129 ATTLSSNLET
-138 RRTTPSISPRLR
+138 RRTAPSISPRLR

-161 IQETSPDTKA
+161 IQETSPEAKA
-171 ALALEKPSLLSSAQL
+171 ALALEKPSLLSSTQL

-194 YQPQPSKHLNRLE
+194 YQSQASQHLNRLE
-207 TPSHHTAAPNVNAQQ
+207 TPSHHAAEPTANTQLRPATQSLNAQPQ
-222 SQTSAHL
+222 PRTTATL
-229 NAPSQPQRTAAPTL
+229 GAP
-243 SAQAQQQRTATP
+243 AQAQRTTAP
-255 TLGAQPQTQRAA
+255 TLGAQTQTQRAA
-267 APTLGA
+267 APA
-273 QPQTQRAAAPTLGA
+273 LGA
-287 QPYQPRTAATLGAPA
+287 QPYQPRTAATLGASA
-302 QQQRTVAPTLGAQP
+302 QAQRTTAPTLGAQ
-316 QAQRATSQTLGA
+316 TQT
-328 QPYQPRT
+328 R
-335 AATLG
+335 
-340 APAQQQRTAAP
+340 
-351 TLGAQPQAQ
+351 
-360 RATSQTLGAQPYQ
+360 
-373 PRTAATLGAPAQQQ
+373 
-387 RTAAPTLGA
+387 
-396 QPQAQRATSQTLGAQ
+396 
-411 PYQPRT
+411 
-417 AATLGAPTQ
+417 
-426 QQRTA
+426 
-431 APTLGAQPQ
+431 
-440 TQRAAAPS
+440 RAAAPA
-448 LGAQPYQPRTAAT
+448 LGAQ
-461 LGAQTR
+461 
-467 TTAAPNVGTSAKMRG
+467 
-482 ASSAS
+482 
-487 PTLGAHTQRTQAP
+487 
-500 DPYQPGKA
+500 PYQPGKA
-508 ANYPATQT
+508 ANYPATQPSH
-516 GSSVSATATAAHSSV
+516 GAPATAAAAHTH
-531 SLAKSATAEATAKP
+531 APSAPSNQNANAEAAAKP
-545 RRRPSVPNQPVLKNG
+545 RRRPSVPNQPILKNG

-569 QSGRPIPTVS
+569 QGGRPVPTVS

-636 ERKHLFEQQSDLY
+636 ERKHLFEQQTDLY

-681 LDDEAAS
+681 LDEEAAS

-708 IKKQPKKQHKRE
+708 IKKQPKKQHKHE
-720 SEKPYKITKKH
+720 NEKPYKITKKH

-776 VAILV
+776 VAIVV

-820 HKGDMVPVDSRLISE
+820 HKGEMVPVDSRLISE
-835 KSPYNVM
+835 KSPYNVI

-854 YSDVLIES
+854 YSDILIES

-875 FLRQGRVFAYSTPKS
+875 FLRQGRVFAYSTPES

-917 DAGGKQFTLL
+917 DANGKQFTLL

-950 GQSLKSYPTRLG
+950 GQSLKSYSTRLG
-962 VPEGLRLP
+962 VPKGLRLP

-978 SWDATDTYI
+978 NWDATDTYI
-987 SPLASPKLSQDP
+987 SPLASPKLNLEP
-999 EEEEEETLEE
+999 EEEEEEETLEE
-1009 EANANAVEAFTK
+1009 EANSNAVEAFTK
-1021 KQAADKQKEAKAK
+1021 KQAADKQKAAKAK
-1034 AKKKANKRK
+1034 AKKKANKQK
-1043 SKTKKTKN
+1043 SKTKKMKN

>member
-119 SGSSVPSSPA
+119 SGSSIPSSPA

-243 SAQAQQQRTATP
+243 SAQAQQQRTA
-255 TLGAQPQTQRAA
+255 
-267 APTLGA
+267 
-273 QPQTQRAAAPTLGA
+273 
-287 QPYQPRTAATLGAPA
+287 
-302 QQQRTVAPTLGAQP
+302 
-316 QAQRATSQTLGA
+316 
-328 QPYQPRT
+328 
-335 AATLG
+335 
-340 APAQQQRTAAP
+340 
-351 TLGAQPQAQ
+351 
-360 RATSQTLGAQPYQ
+360 
-373 PRTAATLGAPAQQQ
+373 
-387 RTAAPTLGA
+387 APTLGA

-467 TTAAPNVGTSAKMRG
+467 TTAAPNVGTSAQMRG

-531 SLAKSATAEATAKP
+531 SLGSLLL
-545 RRRPSVPNQPVLKNG
+545 LK
-560 ANNRGGAKA
+560 
-569 QSGRPIPTVS
+569 I
-579 ATPPKEFLKEKERKA
+579 
-594 LLAQR
+594 
-599 VAEYN
+599 
-604 NIQSYYAGYM
+604 
-614 AYYEQQQNR
+614 
-623 LEQLIKDEKTSSI
+623 
-636 ERKHLFEQQSDLY
+636 
-649 QKQRA
+649 
-654 LFQLQTSLYE
+654 
-664 FVSSKNFD
+664 
-672 PSSSLPFTP
+672 
-681 LDDEAAS
+681 
-688 GPKKFDKSP
+688 
-697 EEHWSA
+697 
-703 ILGSE
+703 
-708 IKKQPKKQHKRE
+708 
-720 SEKPYKITKKH
+720 
-731 ESVLERRMRRMEELK
+731 
-746 RWEKEWKQ
+746 
-754 YYKTDSFWRKQRY
+754 
-767 WGAFLFIVG
+767 
-776 VAILV
+776 
-781 GILNIS
+781 
-787 NVLKWFA
+787 
-794 ADYEVPLLPIETHDL
+794 
-809 KTNYRHSYIPV
+809 
-820 HKGDMVPVDSRLISE
+820 
-835 KSPYNVM
+835 
-842 ALRNG
+842 
-847 GNLRIDK
+847 
-854 YSDVLIES
+854 
-862 LKTDKNERFLSGF
+862 
-875 FLRQGRVFAYSTPKS
+875 
-890 MVFMLTPQVRVTPVN
+890 
-905 DQNTM
+905 
-910 YAVALKT
+910 
-917 DAGGKQFTLL
+917 
-927 SVYRGMC
+927 
-934 VVGYTTGTLQT
+934 
-945 VRVNA
+945 
-950 GQSLKSYPTRLG
+950 
-962 VPEGLRLP
+962 
-970 DKWTKWNY
+970 
-978 SWDATDTYI
+978 
-987 SPLASPKLSQDP
+987 
-999 EEEEEETLEE
+999 
-1009 EANANAVEAFTK
+1009 
-1021 KQAADKQKEAKAK
+1021 
-1034 AKKKANKRK
+1034 
-1043 SKTKKTKN
+1043 

>member
-8 NGNMYENDPALSV
+8 NGNMYGNGSALS
-21 ASSFG
+21 ADSSFNA
-26 TAAKHGAPQPGI
+26 AAKEKTPQS
-38 APTSAA
+38 SA
-44 TNASAPSSSS
+44 TPINASVHASTASGPS

-66 NATAS
+66 NSSAS
-71 APTSEASSA
+71 ASEATST
-80 PVLSP
+80 PILSP
-85 RLQVRGAAG
+85 RLQVRGA
-94 NLASLRN
+94 
-101 VDPRYS
+101 
-107 AAEEDL
+107 
-113 LRKASP
+113 
-119 SGSSVPSSPA
+119 VPSSA
-129 PTLSTNNEI
+129 ATTLSSNLET
-138 RRTTPSISPRLR
+138 RRTAPSISPRLR

-161 IQETSPDTKA
+161 IQETSPEAKA
-171 ALALEKPSLLSSAQL
+171 ALALEKPSLLSSTQL

-194 YQPQPSKHLNRLE
+194 YQSQASQHLNRLE
-207 TPSHHTAAPNVNAQQ
+207 TPSHHAAEPTANTQLRPATQSLNAQPQ
-222 SQTSAHL
+222 PRTTATL
-229 NAPSQPQRTAAPTL
+229 GAP
-243 SAQAQQQRTATP
+243 AQAQRTT
-255 TLGAQPQTQRAA
+255 

-273 QPQTQRAAAPTLGA
+273 QTQTQRATAPALGA

-302 QQQRTVAPTLGAQP
+302 QAQRTTAPTLGAQTQTQRAAAP
-316 QAQRATSQTLGA
+316 ALGAQPYQPRTAATLGAQTQAQRAAATTLGAQPYQPRTTAPTLGAQTQTQRAAAPALGA

-340 APAQQQRTAAP
+340 APAQAQRTTSPTLGTQTQTQRATAPALGAQPYQPRTTAP
-351 TLGAQPQAQ
+351 TLGAQTQTQRAAAPVLGAQTQAQ
-360 RATSQTLGAQPYQ
+360 RAAATTLGAQPYQ
-373 PRTAATLGAPAQQQ
+373 PRTAATLGTQTQAQ
-387 RTAAPTLGA
+387 RTAAPTLEA
-396 QPQAQRATSQTLGAQ
+396 QS
-411 PYQPRT
+411 
-417 AATLGAPTQ
+417 
-426 QQRTA
+426 
-431 APTLGAQPQ
+431 Q
-440 TQRAAAPS
+440 TQRATDPA
-448 LGAQPYQPRTAAT
+448 
-461 LGAQTR
+461 
-467 TTAAPNVGTSAKMRG
+467 VGTRVQLAK
-482 ASSAS
+482 
-487 PTLGAHTQRTQAP
+487 AP

-508 ANYPATQT
+508 ANYPATQPSH
-516 GSSVSATATAAHSSV
+516 GAPATAAAAHTH
-531 SLAKSATAEATAKP
+531 APSAPSNQNANAEAAAKP
-545 RRRPSVPNQPVLKNG
+545 RRRPSVPNQPILKNG

-569 QSGRPIPTVS
+569 QGGRPVPTVS

-636 ERKHLFEQQSDLY
+636 ERKHLFEQQTDLY

-681 LDDEAAS
+681 LDEEAAS

-708 IKKQPKKQHKRE
+708 IKKQPKKQHKHE
-720 SEKPYKITKKH
+720 NEKPYKITKKH

-776 VAILV
+776 VAIVV

-835 KSPYNVM
+835 KSPYNVI

-854 YSDVLIES
+854 YSDILIES
-862 LKTDKNERFLSGF
+862 LKTDKNDRFLSGF
-875 FLRQGRVFAYSTPKS
+875 FLRQGRVFAYSTPES

-917 DAGGKQFTLL
+917 DANGKQFTLL

-950 GQSLKSYPTRLG
+950 GQSLKSYSTRLG
-962 VPEGLRLP
+962 VPKGLRLP

-978 SWDATDTYI
+978 NWDATDTYI
-987 SPLASPKLSQDP
+987 SPLASPKLNLEP
-999 EEEEEETLEE
+999 EEEEEEETLEE
-1009 EANANAVEAFTK
+1009 EANSNAVEAFTK
-1021 KQAADKQKEAKAK
+1021 KQAADKQKAAKAK
-1034 AKKKANKRK
+1034 AKKKANKQK
-1043 SKTKKTKN
+1043 SKTKKMKN

>member
-8 NGNMYENDPALSV
+8 NGNMYGNGSALS
-21 ASSFG
+21 ADSSFNA
-26 TAAKHGAPQPGI
+26 AAKEKTPQS
-38 APTSAA
+38 SA
-44 TNASAPSSSS
+44 TPINASVHASTASGPS

-66 NATAS
+66 NSSAS
-71 APTSEASSA
+71 ASEATST
-80 PVLSP
+80 PILSP
-85 RLQVRGAAG
+85 RLQVRGA
-94 NLASLRN
+94 
-101 VDPRYS
+101 
-107 AAEEDL
+107 
-113 LRKASP
+113 
-119 SGSSVPSSPA
+119 VPSSA
-129 PTLSTNNEI
+129 ATTLSSNLET
-138 RRTTPSISPRLR
+138 RRTAPSISPRLR

-161 IQETSPDTKA
+161 IQETSPEAKA
-171 ALALEKPSLLSSAQL
+171 ALALEKPSLLSSTQL

-194 YQPQPSKHLNRLE
+194 YQSQASQHLNRLE
-207 TPSHHTAAPNVNAQQ
+207 TPSHHAAEPTANTQLRPATQSLNAQPQ
-222 SQTSAHL
+222 PRTTATL
-229 NAPSQPQRTAAPTL
+229 GAP
-243 SAQAQQQRTATP
+243 AQAQRTTAP
-255 TLGAQPQTQRAA
+255 TLGAQTQTQRAA
-267 APTLGA
+267 APA
-273 QPQTQRAAAPTLGA
+273 LGA
-287 QPYQPRTAATLGAPA
+287 QPYQPRTAATLGASA
-302 QQQRTVAPTLGAQP
+302 QAQRTTAPTLGAQT
-316 QAQRATSQTLGA
+316 QTQRAAAPALGA

-340 APAQQQRTAAP
+340 ASAQAQRTTAP
-351 TLGAQPQAQ
+351 TLGAQ
-360 RATSQTLGAQPYQ
+360 TQT
-373 PRTAATLGAPAQQQ
+373 R
-387 RTAAPTLGA
+387 
-396 QPQAQRATSQTLGAQ
+396 
-411 PYQPRT
+411 
-417 AATLGAPTQ
+417 
-426 QQRTA
+426 
-431 APTLGAQPQ
+431 
-440 TQRAAAPS
+440 RAAAPA
-448 LGAQPYQPRTAAT
+448 LGAQ
-461 LGAQTR
+461 
-467 TTAAPNVGTSAKMRG
+467 
-482 ASSAS
+482 
-487 PTLGAHTQRTQAP
+487 
-500 DPYQPGKA
+500 PYQPGKA
-508 ANYPATQT
+508 ANYPATQPSH
-516 GSSVSATATAAHSSV
+516 GAPATAAAAHTH
-531 SLAKSATAEATAKP
+531 APSAPSNQNANAEAAAKP
-545 RRRPSVPNQPVLKNG
+545 RRRPSVPNQPILKNG

-569 QSGRPIPTVS
+569 QGGRPVPTVS

-636 ERKHLFEQQSDLY
+636 ERKHLFEQQTDLY

-681 LDDEAAS
+681 LDEEAAS

-708 IKKQPKKQHKRE
+708 IKKQPKKQHKHE
-720 SEKPYKITKKH
+720 NEKPYKITKKH

-776 VAILV
+776 VAIVV

-820 HKGDMVPVDSRLISE
+820 HKGEMVPVDSRLISE
-835 KSPYNVM
+835 KSPYNVI

-854 YSDVLIES
+854 YSDILIES

-875 FLRQGRVFAYSTPKS
+875 FLRQGRVFAYSTPES

-917 DAGGKQFTLL
+917 DANGKQFTLL

-950 GQSLKSYPTRLG
+950 GQSLKSYSTRLG
-962 VPEGLRLP
+962 VPKGLRLP

-978 SWDATDTYI
+978 NWDATDTYI
-987 SPLASPKLSQDP
+987 SPLASPKLNLEP
-999 EEEEEETLEE
+999 EEEEEEETLEE
-1009 EANANAVEAFTK
+1009 EANSNAVEAFTK
-1021 KQAADKQKEAKAK
+1021 KQAADKQKAAKAK
-1034 AKKKANKRK
+1034 AKKKANKQK
-1043 SKTKKTKN
+1043 SKTKKMKN

>member
-1 MYDESAQ
+1 MGAQ
-8 NGNMYENDPALSV
+8 P
-21 ASSFG
+21 
-26 TAAKHGAPQPGI
+26 
-38 APTSAA
+38 
-44 TNASAPSSSS
+44 
-54 APSFSWQKNTNT
+54 
-66 NATAS
+66 
-71 APTSEASSA
+71 
-80 PVLSP
+80 
-85 RLQVRGAAG
+85 
-94 NLASLRN
+94 
-101 VDPRYS
+101 
-107 AAEEDL
+107 
-113 LRKASP
+113 
-119 SGSSVPSSPA
+119 
-129 PTLSTNNEI
+129 
-138 RRTTPSISPRLR
+138 
-150 YTSQSRRTAAP
+150 
-161 IQETSPDTKA
+161 
-171 ALALEKPSLLSSAQL
+171 
-186 QAEATTLP
+186 
-194 YQPQPSKHLNRLE
+194 
-207 TPSHHTAAPNVNAQQ
+207 
-222 SQTSAHL
+222 
-229 NAPSQPQRTAAPTL
+229 
-243 SAQAQQQRTATP
+243 QQQRTSAP
-255 TLGAQPQTQRAA
+255 TLGTQTQAQRAA
-267 APTLGA
+267 APALGA
-273 QPQTQRAAAPTLGA
+273 QPYQPRTAATLGTQTQQQRATATTLGA
-287 QPYQPRTAATLGAPA
+287 QPYQPRTAATLGTQT
-302 QQQRTVAPTLGAQP
+302 QQP
-316 QAQRATSQTLGA
+316 RAAATTLGA

-340 APAQQQRTAAP
+340 TQTQQQRATAT

-360 RATSQTLGAQPYQ
+360 RGAITTVGTQAPGNQRSSTSHTLGAQ
-373 PRTAATLGAPAQQQ
+373 
-387 RTAAPTLGA
+387 
-396 QPQAQRATSQTLGAQ
+396 AQRS
-411 PYQPRT
+411 
-417 AATLGAPTQ
+417 
-426 QQRTA
+426 
-431 APTLGAQPQ
+431 
-440 TQRAAAPS
+440 
-448 LGAQPYQPRTAAT
+448 
-461 LGAQTR
+461 
-467 TTAAPNVGTSAKMRG
+467 
-482 ASSAS
+482 
-487 PTLGAHTQRTQAP
+487 QAP

-508 ANYPATQT
+508 ANYPAA
-516 GSSVSATATAAHSSV
+516 GSRSSVPTAAASTSV
-531 SLAKSATAEATAKP
+531 PLAKGATAEVQPKP

-560 ANNRGGAKA
+560 VNNRGGVKT
-569 QSGRPIPTVS
+569 QGGRPIPTVS

-681 LDDEAAS
+681 LDDETTS

-708 IKKQPKKQHKRE
+708 IKKQPKKQHKHE

-776 VAILV
+776 VAIVV

-794 ADYEVPLLPIETHDL
+794 ADYEVPLLPIETHNL
-809 KTNYRHSYIPV
+809 KTNYRRSYIPV
-820 HKGDMVPVDSRLISE
+820 HKGDMVPVDSRLISD

-875 FLRQGRVFAYSTPKS
+875 FLKQGRIFAYSTPES

-917 DAGGKQFTLL
+917 DANGKQFTLL

-945 VRVNA
+945 VRVSA
-950 GQSLKSYPTRLG
+950 GHSLKSYPTRLG

-978 SWDATDTYI
+978 SWDTTDTYI
-987 SPLASPKLSQDP
+987 SPLASPKLIQEP

-1009 EANANAVEAFTK
+1009 EANTNAVEAFTK

-1034 AKKKANKRK
+1034 AKKKASKRK
-1043 SKTKKTKN
+1043 SKTKKMKN

>member
-8 NGNMYENDPALSV
+8 NGNMYGNGPALS
-21 ASSFG
+21 ADSSFNA
-26 TAAKHGAPQPGI
+26 AAKEKTPQS
-38 APTSAA
+38 SA
-44 TNASAPSSSS
+44 TPINASVHASTASGPS

-66 NATAS
+66 NSSAS
-71 APTSEASSA
+71 ASEATST
-80 PVLSP
+80 PILSP
-85 RLQVRGAAG
+85 RLQVRGA
-94 NLASLRN
+94 
-101 VDPRYS
+101 
-107 AAEEDL
+107 
-113 LRKASP
+113 
-119 SGSSVPSSPA
+119 VPSSA
-129 PTLSTNNEI
+129 ATTLSSNLET
-138 RRTTPSISPRLR
+138 RRTAPSISPRLR

-161 IQETSPDTKA
+161 IQETSPEAKA
-171 ALALEKPSLLSSAQL
+171 ALALEKPSLLSSTQL

-194 YQPQPSKHLNRLE
+194 YQSQASQHLNRLE
-207 TPSHHTAAPNVNAQQ
+207 SPSHHAAEPTANTQLRPATQSLNAQPQ
-222 SQTSAHL
+222 PRTTATL
-229 NAPSQPQRTAAPTL
+229 GAP
-243 SAQAQQQRTATP
+243 AQAQPATAP
-255 TLGAQPQTQRAA
+255 TLGAQTQTQRAA
-267 APTLGA
+267 APALGAQPYRPRTAATLGAPAQAQRTTAPTLGA
-273 QPQTQRAAAPTLGA
+273 QTQTQRAAAPALGA

-302 QQQRTVAPTLGAQP
+302 QAQRTTAPTLGAQT
-316 QAQRATSQTLGA
+316 QTQRAAAPALGT

-335 AATLG
+335 AATLSTQTQ
-340 APAQQQRTAAP
+340 AQRTAAP
-351 TLGAQPQAQ
+351 TLEAQ
-360 RATSQTLGAQPYQ
+360 S
-373 PRTAATLGAPAQQQ
+373 
-387 RTAAPTLGA
+387 
-396 QPQAQRATSQTLGAQ
+396 
-411 PYQPRT
+411 
-417 AATLGAPTQ
+417 
-426 QQRTA
+426 
-431 APTLGAQPQ
+431 Q
-440 TQRAAAPS
+440 TQRATDPA
-448 LGAQPYQPRTAAT
+448 
-461 LGAQTR
+461 
-467 TTAAPNVGTSAKMRG
+467 VGTRVQLAK
-482 ASSAS
+482 
-487 PTLGAHTQRTQAP
+487 AP

-508 ANYPATQT
+508 ANYPATQPSH
-516 GSSVSATATAAHSSV
+516 GAPATAAAAHTH
-531 SLAKSATAEATAKP
+531 APSAPSNQNANAEAAAKP
-545 RRRPSVPNQPVLKNG
+545 RRRPSVPNQPILKNG

-569 QSGRPIPTVS
+569 QGGRPVPTVS

-636 ERKHLFEQQSDLY
+636 ERKHLFEQQTDLY

-681 LDDEAAS
+681 LDEEAAS

-708 IKKQPKKQHKRE
+708 IKKQPKKQHKHE
-720 SEKPYKITKKH
+720 NEKPYKITKKH

-776 VAILV
+776 VAIVV

-820 HKGDMVPVDSRLISE
+820 HKGEMVPVDSRLISE
-835 KSPYNVM
+835 KSPYNVI

-854 YSDVLIES
+854 YSDILIES

-875 FLRQGRVFAYSTPKS
+875 FLRQGRVFAYSTPES

-917 DAGGKQFTLL
+917 DANGKQFTLL

-950 GQSLKSYPTRLG
+950 GQSLKSYSTRLG
-962 VPEGLRLP
+962 VPKGLRLP

-978 SWDATDTYI
+978 NWDATDTYI
-987 SPLASPKLSQDP
+987 SPLASPKLNLEP
-999 EEEEEETLEE
+999 EEEEEEETLEE
-1009 EANANAVEAFTK
+1009 EANSNAVEAFTK
-1021 KQAADKQKEAKAK
+1021 KQAADKQKAAKAK
-1034 AKKKANKRK
+1034 AKKKANKQK
-1043 SKTKKTKN
+1043 SKTKKMKN

>member
-8 NGNMYENDPALSV
+8 NGNMYGNGSALS
-21 ASSFG
+21 ADSSFNA
-26 TAAKHGAPQPGI
+26 AAKEKTPRS
-38 APTSAA
+38 SA
-44 TNASAPSSSS
+44 TPINASVHASTASGPS

-66 NATAS
+66 NSSAS
-71 APTSEASSA
+71 ASEATST
-80 PVLSP
+80 PILSP
-85 RLQVRGAAG
+85 RLQVRGA
-94 NLASLRN
+94 
-101 VDPRYS
+101 
-107 AAEEDL
+107 
-113 LRKASP
+113 
-119 SGSSVPSSPA
+119 VPSSA
-129 PTLSTNNEI
+129 ATTLSSNLET
-138 RRTTPSISPRLR
+138 RRTAPSISPRLR

-161 IQETSPDTKA
+161 IQETSPEAKA
-171 ALALEKPSLLSSAQL
+171 ALALEKPSLLSSTQL

-194 YQPQPSKHLNRLE
+194 YQSQASQHLNRLE
-207 TPSHHTAAPNVNAQQ
+207 TPSHHAAEPTANTQLRPATQSLNAQPQ
-222 SQTSAHL
+222 PRTTATL
-229 NAPSQPQRTAAPTL
+229 GAPAQVQPATAPTL
-243 SAQAQQQRTATP
+243 GSQT
-255 TLGAQPQTQRAA
+255 QTQRAA
-267 APTLGA
+267 APALGAQPYQPRTAATLGASAQAQRTTAPTLGA
-273 QPQTQRAAAPTLGA
+273 QTQTQRAAAPALGA

-302 QQQRTVAPTLGAQP
+302 QAQRTTASTLGAQT
-316 QAQRATSQTLGA
+316 QTQRATAPALGA

-340 APAQQQRTAAP
+340 TQTQAQRTAAP
-351 TLGAQPQAQ
+351 TLEAQ
-360 RATSQTLGAQPYQ
+360 S
-373 PRTAATLGAPAQQQ
+373 
-387 RTAAPTLGA
+387 
-396 QPQAQRATSQTLGAQ
+396 
-411 PYQPRT
+411 
-417 AATLGAPTQ
+417 
-426 QQRTA
+426 
-431 APTLGAQPQ
+431 Q
-440 TQRAAAPS
+440 TQRATDPA
-448 LGAQPYQPRTAAT
+448 
-461 LGAQTR
+461 
-467 TTAAPNVGTSAKMRG
+467 VGTRVQLAK
-482 ASSAS
+482 
-487 PTLGAHTQRTQAP
+487 AP

-508 ANYPATQT
+508 ANYPATQPSH
-516 GSSVSATATAAHSSV
+516 GAPATAAAAHTH
-531 SLAKSATAEATAKP
+531 APSAPSNQNANAEAAAKP
-545 RRRPSVPNQPVLKNG
+545 RRRPSVPNQPILKNG

-569 QSGRPIPTVS
+569 QGGRPVPTVS

-636 ERKHLFEQQSDLY
+636 ERKHLFEQQTDLY

-681 LDDEAAS
+681 LDEEAAS

-708 IKKQPKKQHKRE
+708 IKKQPKKQHKHE
-720 SEKPYKITKKH
+720 NEKPYKITKKH

-776 VAILV
+776 VAIVV

-820 HKGDMVPVDSRLISE
+820 HKGEMVPVDSRLISE
-835 KSPYNVM
+835 KSPYNVI

-854 YSDVLIES
+854 YSDILIES

-875 FLRQGRVFAYSTPKS
+875 FLRQGRVFAYSTPES

-917 DAGGKQFTLL
+917 DANGKQFTLL

-950 GQSLKSYPTRLG
+950 GQSLKSYSTRLG

-978 SWDATDTYI
+978 NWDATDTYI
-987 SPLASPKLSQDP
+987 SPLASPKLNLEP
-999 EEEEEETLEE
+999 EEEEEEETLEE
-1009 EANANAVEAFTK
+1009 EANSNAVEAFTK
-1021 KQAADKQKEAKAK
+1021 KQAADKQKAAKAK
-1034 AKKKANKRK
+1034 AKKKANKQK
-1043 SKTKKTKN
+1043 SKTKKMKN

>member
-8 NGNMYENDPALSV
+8 NGNMYGNGSALS
-21 ASSFG
+21 ADSSFNA
-26 TAAKHGAPQPGI
+26 AAKEKTPQS
-38 APTSAA
+38 SA
-44 TNASAPSSSS
+44 TPINASVHASTASGPS

-66 NATAS
+66 NSSAS
-71 APTSEASSA
+71 ASEATST
-80 PVLSP
+80 PILSP
-85 RLQVRGAAG
+85 RLQVRGA
-94 NLASLRN
+94 
-101 VDPRYS
+101 
-107 AAEEDL
+107 
-113 LRKASP
+113 
-119 SGSSVPSSPA
+119 VPSSA
-129 PTLSTNNEI
+129 ATTLSSNLET
-138 RRTTPSISPRLR
+138 RRTAPSISPRLR

-161 IQETSPDTKA
+161 IQETSPEAKA
-171 ALALEKPSLLSSAQL
+171 ALALEKPSLLSSTQL

-194 YQPQPSKHLNRLE
+194 YQSQASQHLNRLE
-207 TPSHHTAAPNVNAQQ
+207 TPSHHAAEPTANTQLRPATQSLNAQPQ
-222 SQTSAHL
+222 PRTTATL
-229 NAPSQPQRTAAPTL
+229 GAP
-243 SAQAQQQRTATP
+243 AQAQRTTAP
-255 TLGAQPQTQRAA
+255 TLGAQTQTQRAA
-267 APTLGA
+267 APALG
-273 QPQTQRAAAPTLGA
+273 T
-287 QPYQPRTAATLGAPA
+287 QPYQPRTAATLGT
-302 QQQRTVAPTLGAQP
+302 QT
-316 QAQRATSQTLGA
+316 QA
-328 QPYQPRT
+328 
-335 AATLG
+335 
-340 APAQQQRTAAP
+340 QRTAAP
-351 TLGAQPQAQ
+351 TLGAQ
-360 RATSQTLGAQPYQ
+360 S
-373 PRTAATLGAPAQQQ
+373 
-387 RTAAPTLGA
+387 
-396 QPQAQRATSQTLGAQ
+396 
-411 PYQPRT
+411 
-417 AATLGAPTQ
+417 
-426 QQRTA
+426 
-431 APTLGAQPQ
+431 Q
-440 TQRAAAPS
+440 TQRATDPA
-448 LGAQPYQPRTAAT
+448 
-461 LGAQTR
+461 
-467 TTAAPNVGTSAKMRG
+467 VGTRVQLAK
-482 ASSAS
+482 
-487 PTLGAHTQRTQAP
+487 AP

-508 ANYPATQT
+508 ANYPATQPSH
-516 GSSVSATATAAHSSV
+516 GAPATAAAAHTH
-531 SLAKSATAEATAKP
+531 APSAPSNQNANAEAAAKP
-545 RRRPSVPNQPVLKNG
+545 RRRPSVPNQPILKNG

-569 QSGRPIPTVS
+569 QGGRPVPTVS

-636 ERKHLFEQQSDLY
+636 ERKHLFEQQTDLY

-681 LDDEAAS
+681 LDEEAAS

-708 IKKQPKKQHKRE
+708 IKKQPKKQHKHE
-720 SEKPYKITKKH
+720 NEKPYKITKKH

-776 VAILV
+776 VAIVV

-820 HKGDMVPVDSRLISE
+820 HKGEMVPVDSRLISE
-835 KSPYNVM
+835 KSPYNVI

-854 YSDVLIES
+854 YSDILIES

-875 FLRQGRVFAYSTPKS
+875 FLRQGRVFAYSTPES

-917 DAGGKQFTLL
+917 DANGKQFTLL

-950 GQSLKSYPTRLG
+950 GQSLKSYSTRLG
-962 VPEGLRLP
+962 VPKGLRLP

-978 SWDATDTYI
+978 NWDATDTYI
-987 SPLASPKLSQDP
+987 SPLASPKLNLEP
-999 EEEEEETLEE
+999 EEEEEEETLEE
-1009 EANANAVEAFTK
+1009 EANSNAVEAFTK
-1021 KQAADKQKEAKAK
+1021 KQAADKQKAAKAK
-1034 AKKKANKRK
+1034 AKKKANKQK
-1043 SKTKKTKN
+1043 SKTKKMKN

>member
-1 MYDESAQ
+1 MHDESAQ
-8 NGNMYENDPALSV
+8 NSNMYGNGSTSLA
-21 ASSFG
+21 ASSFD
-26 TAAKHGAPQPGI
+26 
-38 APTSAA
+38 AA
-44 TNASAPSSSS
+44 TKQVELQPSAVHTGPTVRTSTPPVSS
-54 APSFSWQKNTNT
+54 APSFSWQKTTNT
-66 NATAS
+66 AVSTPVSQAT
-71 APTSEASSA
+71 SA
-80 PVLSP
+80 PVLSQ
-85 RLQVRGAAG
+85 RLQVKGAVG

-107 AAEEDL
+107 AAEEAL
-113 LRKASP
+113 LSDVIP
-119 SGSSVPSSPA
+119 SDSPA
-129 PTLSTNNEI
+129 PSPVTPTIAVSTE

-161 IQETSPDTKA
+161 IQEVSPDSKA
-171 ALALEKPSLLSSAQL
+171 ALALEKPSQISSAQL
-186 QAEATTLP
+186 QAEATSLP
-194 YQPQPSKHLNRLE
+194 YKPQPSQQLSRLE
-207 TPSHHTAAPNVNAQQ
+207 RPIHHTATPITNAQPR
-222 SQTSAHL
+222 S
-229 NAPSQPQRTAAPTL
+229 TA
-243 SAQAQQQRTATP
+243 P
-255 TLGAQPQTQRAA
+255 TLGAQTQPRQRAA
-267 APTLGA
+267 APTLGV
-273 QPQTQRAAAPTLGA
+273 QPTQQHPTPALGA
-287 QPYQPRTAATLGAPA
+287 QPYQPRTAASLGTQTRGAAP
-302 QQQRTVAPTLGAQP
+302 TAPTLGAQP
-316 QAQRATSQTLGA
+316 QRQRTTAPTLGAQTQPQQATTPTLSAQPTQQRPTPALGA

-335 AATLG
+335 AASLG
-340 APAQQQRTAAP
+340 TQTRGAAP
-351 TLGAQPQAQ
+351 TLGAQPQ
-360 RATSQTLGAQPYQ
+360 
-373 PRTAATLGAPAQQQ
+373 QQ
-387 RTAAPTLGA
+387 RTTAPTLGA
-396 QPQAQRATSQTLGAQ
+396 QTQPQQATAPNLSAQT
-411 PYQPRT
+411 
-417 AATLGAPTQ
+417 TQ

-431 APTLGAQPQ
+431 TSTLGTQ
-440 TQRAAAPS
+440 TQAR
-448 LGAQPYQPRTAAT
+448 RT
-461 LGAQTR
+461 
-467 TTAAPNVGTSAKMRG
+467 
-482 ASSAS
+482 
-487 PTLGAHTQRTQAP
+487 P

-508 ANYPATQT
+508 ANYPATQPGADVST
-516 GSSVSATATAAHSSV
+516 DTTARNTSATSVKNVPETA
-531 SLAKSATAEATAKP
+531 AKP
-545 RRRPSVPNQPVLKNG
+545 RRRPSVPNQPILKNS
-560 ANNRGGAKA
+560 ASNRGGSKT
-569 QSGRPIPTVS
+569 QSARPVPTVS

-604 NIQSYYAGYM
+604 NIQSYYASYM

-664 FVSSKNFD
+664 FVSSKTFN
-672 PSSSLPFTP
+672 PSSPLPFTP
-681 LDDEAAS
+681 LDEEAAA

-720 SEKPYKITKKH
+720 NEKPYKITKKH

-776 VAILV
+776 VAIVV

-794 ADYEVPLLPIETHDL
+794 SDYEVPLLPIETHDL
-809 KTNYRHSYIPV
+809 KTNYQQGYIPV

-854 YSDVLIES
+854 YSDLLIEN
-862 LKTDKNERFLSGF
+862 LKTDKNGRFLSGF
-875 FLRQGRVFAYSTPKS
+875 FLRQGRVFAYSTPES
-890 MVFMLTPQVRVTPVN
+890 MVFIMTPQVRITPVN
-905 DQNTM
+905 DKNTM

-917 DAGGKQFTLL
+917 DAKGNQFTLL

-945 VRVNA
+945 VRISA
-950 GQSLKSYPTRLG
+950 GQALKSYSTRLG
-962 VPEGLRLP
+962 TPEGLRQP

-978 SWDATDTYI
+978 NWDATDTYI
-987 SPLASPKLSQDP
+987 SPLASPKITNEP

-1009 EANANAVEAFTK
+1009 EASTNAVEAFTK
-1021 KQAADKQKEAKAK
+1021 KQAADKEKEAKAK
-1034 AKKKANKRK
+1034 AKKKANKQK
-1043 SKTKKTKN
+1043 SKTKKMKK